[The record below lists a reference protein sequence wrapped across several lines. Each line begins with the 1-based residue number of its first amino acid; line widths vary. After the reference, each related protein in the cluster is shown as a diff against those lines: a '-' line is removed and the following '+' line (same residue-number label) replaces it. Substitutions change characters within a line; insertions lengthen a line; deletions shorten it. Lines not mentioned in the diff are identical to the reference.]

1 MYILIR
7 DLNYYAIVVYMSQ
20 TIVRDKIL
28 AIVERRKKIRVLL

>member
-20 TIVRDKIL
+20 TIVRDKVL
-28 AIVERRKKIRVLL
+28 ARVERRKEIRVLL